1 MPLLTNEKSVEACW
15 KDSIRRKVIPMSKQ
29 EFLDRLRMSLSSQM
43 TAAQV
48 TEHLR
53 FYEDYINTEMRKG
66 SSEASV
72 LQMLGDPRLIARTI
86 VDASDIEDAVEQ
98 TYGNGNRSYG
108 YYQYRNV
115 GSGYN
120 QREEEYEDAGYGKVY
135 SWKQKAATYPI
146 MKWVWIILAM
156 LIVFV
161 IVSAIFSLVSFL
173 LPFVIPVLIVVFIM
187 KLFRDWLN

>member
-1 MPLLTNEKSVEACW
+1 
-15 KDSIRRKVIPMSKQ
+15 MSKQ

-53 FYEDYINTEMRKG
+53 FYEDYISTEIRKG

-86 VDASDIEDAVEQ
+86 VDASDIEEAGEQ
-98 TYGNGNRSYG
+98 TYEGANQSYG
-108 YYQYRNV
+108 YYQHRSTN
-115 GSGYN
+115 STQN
-120 QREEEYEDAGYGKVY
+120 QREDGYGTAGYGSYGK
-135 SWKQKAATYPI
+135 SLGWKQKALTHPI
-146 MKWVWIILAM
+146 MKWVWVVLGVLVVFAII
-156 LIVFV
+156 
-161 IVSAIFSLVSFL
+161 SAIFSLVSFL
-173 LPFVIPVLIVVFIM
+173 LPFVIPVLIVLFIL

>member
-1 MPLLTNEKSVEACW
+1 
-15 KDSIRRKVIPMSKQ
+15 MSKQ

-48 TEHLR
+48 SEHLR

-86 VDASDIEDAVEQ
+86 VDASDVDSGAEQ
-98 TYGNGNRSYG
+98 SYERHDQHYG
-108 YYQYRNV
+108 YYQHRNAAD
-115 GSGYN
+115 GYYQGDDGHREAQSNSG
-120 QREEEYEDAGYGKVY
+120 AGYGPFGKVY
-135 SWKQKAATYPI
+135 SWKHKTDTHPI
-146 MKWVWIILAM
+146 MKWVWIILAVV
-156 LIVFV
+156 IIFW

-173 LPFVIPVLIVVFIM
+173 LPFIVPVLIVVFVM